1 MKIIFKICFINHET
15 DLVENIKDISSQQLH
30 HEGLFGQFPI
40 IMTISKWSTWQ
51 LTLLSLHILTF
62 DSEESEIWWR
72 DRARGRERKQGRKAC
87 QRNNTAAL
95 VSSKLT
101 GWQTCLSELCQYSLG
116 PLVMGHTPN
125 DRNRSFPPA
134 VHINPQSG
142 PCPNAE
148 TAEHTLALNTHV
160 RTRHTQT

>member
-1 MKIIFKICFINHET
+1 
-15 DLVENIKDISSQQLH
+15 
-30 HEGLFGQFPI
+30 
-40 IMTISKWSTWQ
+40 MTIYKWSTWQ
-51 LTLLSLHILTF
+51 LALLSLHIPTF
-62 DSEESEIWWR
+62 DSEEREIWWR
-72 DRARGRERKQGRKAC
+72 DGARGRERKQGIEAC

-134 VHINPQSG
+134 GHINPQSG
-142 PCPNAE
+142 PCPIAE
-148 TAEHTLALNTHV
+148 TAEHTRTEHKVYAHTHTYTHKYCVERTTVKHHSKYTQLN
-160 RTRHTQT
+160 